1 MRRRPIRRLRAL
13 WRLYVPLP
21 ARKAWALVKEPV
33 IALGLV
39 LVATTAIARP
49 YYVPSGS
56 MEPTLQI
63 GDEFFVSKYAYGYSR
78 YSVPFGL
85 GPSTRH
91 RLLERA
97 PERGD
102 VIAFHERFPDGR
114 EETLVKRLIGL
125 PGDKVQMIGGRL
137 WINGKKLPIAP
148 AGTGQ
153 VEDDLGNLMTV
164 PQYVETLPNGVK
176 HPIFKW
182 LADGDFDNTPLLT
195 VPAGHYFMMGD
206 DRDNSLDSRAPVAMN
221 GVGFVPAEDLI
232 GRAEFVLGSV
242 DYKNASGLWAWPSQ
256 LRLSRFFKGVRAE
269 R

>member
-1 MRRRPIRRLRAL
+1 MRSRPIRRLRAL
-13 WRLYVPLP
+13 WRLYVPDP
-21 ARKAWALVKEPV
+21 VRKTWDWFKEPV

-78 YSVPFGL
+78 YSVPFAL
-85 GPSTRH
+85 GPASQH

-97 PERGD
+97 PARGD
-102 VIAFHERFPDGR
+102 IIAFHMRFPDGR
-114 EETLVKRLIGL
+114 DETLVKRLIGL
-125 PGDKVQMIGGRL
+125 PGDRVQMIAGRL
-137 WINGKKLPIAP
+137 WIDGRKLPVAP
-148 AGTGQ
+148 AGAGQ
-153 VEDDLGNLMTV
+153 VEDDLGEMMTV
-164 PQYVETLPNGVK
+164 PQYIETLPGGVK

-182 LADGDFDNTPLLT
+182 LAGGDYDNTQIFT
-195 VPAGHYFMMGD
+195 VPSGHYFMMGD
-206 DRDNSLDSRAPVAMN
+206 DRDNSLDSRAPLAVN

-232 GRAEFVLGSV
+232 GRAEFILGSV
-242 DYKNASGLWAWPSQ
+242 DYKNASGVWAWPSQ
-256 LRLSRFFKGVRAE
+256 LRLARFFKDVRA